1 MQRRIG
7 ARSRGSNNGNSV
19 KEDAVGVA
27 RRSPKKSR
35 DSLFA
40 SAMATMSGILL
51 FVLFYNVFVPTTSG
65 KFDNL
70 YTDSTHI
77 TADNLEDTNLEPK
90 EGPHNEAT
98 RLMMLQSNTFV
109 DGEKKLKAELKKV
122 METQAQGKDLGIKV
136 ASRWEDG
143 VPVVYPGEKHVN

>member
-7 ARSRGSNNGNSV
+7 VRSRGSNNGNNF
-19 KEDAVGVA
+19 KEDAAGVA
-27 RRSPKKSR
+27 RRSPKKGR
-35 DSLFA
+35 NSLFA
-40 SAMATMSGILL
+40 SAIAIMTGILL
-51 FVLFYNVFVPTTSG
+51 VVLFYNVFIPTTSG

-70 YTDSTHI
+70 KTDSTHI
-77 TADNLEDTNLEPK
+77 TADNLEDTNLKPNV
-90 EGPHNEAT
+90 GSHNEAT
-98 RLMMLQSNTFV
+98 RLMMLQSSTFV

-122 METQAQGKDLGIKV
+122 MERQAQGKDLGIKV

>member
-7 ARSRGSNNGNSV
+7 VRSRGSNNGNNV
-19 KEDAVGVA
+19 KEDAAGVA
-27 RRSPKKSR
+27 RRSPKKGR
-35 DSLFA
+35 NSLFA
-40 SAMATMSGILL
+40 SVIAIMSGILL
-51 FVLFYNVFVPTTSG
+51 VVLFYNVFILTTSG

-70 YTDSTHI
+70 KTDSTHI
-77 TADNLEDTNLEPK
+77 TADNLEDTNLKPNEVS
-90 EGPHNEAT
+90 HNEAT
-98 RLMMLQSNTFV
+98 RLMMLQSSTFV

-122 METQAQGKDLGIKV
+122 MERQAQGKDLGIKV